1 MRKITNQAMVSARI
15 SSQVILFLVPLL
27 VLGTVGSALYLQAAD
42 TPVELTLPQFR
53 AQVREQTPPAKQ
65 AESNKRAGVV
75 FLRLVV
81 AQGKV
86 AAARQSLD
94 RLSGW
99 HEAAQAR
106 LEAQSAPP
114 LEVEILH
121 FSEARAA
128 ARAAQFQTE
137 RRRALQQ
144 ANLVLGKSPD
154 TPLVALTQA
163 ISVTALDNR
172 SEQSGIPL
180 HSGEQPESPRT
191 QEEWEDLASRKA
203 QFEKELLP
211 QGRDL
216 LAKMYQ
222 SYLLGGTSLSA
233 LLKQETEVYQTELQY
248 RLLLVEAERML
259 ASTQSGPELTMT
271 LHERSFLGEEIR
283 WTATQEFGRRAG
295 KV

>member
-75 FLRLVV
+75 FLRLVA

-180 HSGEQPESPRT
+180 ISGEPSGAQAEVTRT
-191 QEEWEDLASRKA
+191 QEEWEELVSRKA
-203 QFEKELLP
+203 QFENELLP

-233 LLKQETEVYQTELQY
+233 LLRQESEVYQTELQY
-248 RLLLVEAERML
+248 RMLLVEAEKML
-259 ASTQSGPELTMT
+259 ATIQS
-271 LHERSFLGEEIR
+271 
-283 WTATQEFGRRAG
+283 
-295 KV
+295 

>member
-1 MRKITNQAMVSARI
+1 MSKITIQAMVSARI
-15 SSQVILFLVPLL
+15 SFLVIPLLVPLL
-27 VLGTVGSALYLQAAD
+27 VLGTVGSALCLRAAD
-42 TPVELTLPQFR
+42 APVELTLPQFR

-65 AESNKRAGVV
+65 AESNKRAGEV
-75 FLRLVV
+75 FLQLVV

-121 FSEARAA
+121 FSEARAV

-137 RRRALQQ
+137 RRRALQR
-144 ANLVLGKSPD
+144 ANLLLGRAPD
-154 TPLVALTQA
+154 FPLVALTQA
-163 ISVTALDNR
+163 ISVTASDNTG
-172 SEQSGIPL
+172 EQSGIPL
-180 HSGEQPESPRT
+180 HSGEQSGAQPEAPRT

-203 QFEKELLP
+203 QFEKGLLP

-233 LLKQETEVYQTELQY
+233 LLKQEREVYQTELQY

-259 ASTQSGPELTMT
+259 ASTQS
-271 LHERSFLGEEIR
+271 
-283 WTATQEFGRRAG
+283 
-295 KV
+295 

>member
-1 MRKITNQAMVSARI
+1 MSKITIQAMVPSRI
-15 SSQVILFLVPLL
+15 SFLVIPLL
-27 VLGTVGSALYLQAAD
+27 VLGTVGSALCLRAAD
-42 TPVELTLPQFR
+42 APVELTLPQFR

-65 AESNKRAGVV
+65 AESNKRAGEV
-75 FLRLVV
+75 FLQLVV

-114 LEVEILH
+114 LEVEILR
-121 FSEARAA
+121 FAEARAA

-144 ANLVLGKSPD
+144 ANLLLGRAPEA
-154 TPLVALTQA
+154 PLAALTQA
-163 ISVTALDNR
+163 IPVTASDNTG
-172 SEQSGIPL
+172 EQSGIPL
-180 HSGEQPESPRT
+180 HSGEQSGEQAEAPRT
-191 QEEWEDLASRKA
+191 QEEWKELASRKA
-203 QFEKELLP
+203 RFEKVLLP

-233 LLKQETEVYQTELQY
+233 LLKQEREVYQTELQY

-271 LHERSFLGEEIR
+271 LHERSFLGKEIR
-283 WTATQEFGRRAG
+283 WTVTQEFGRRAG
-295 KV
+295 NV